1 MENKNMFQTTNQEKI
16 ETTLGLLMFSH
27 REIELGLK
35 QTHTHNFHMELFQK
49 YLKEI
54 FCS

>member
-35 QTHTHNFHMELFQK
+35 QTHTHTIFTWNFFR
-49 YLKEI
+49 
-54 FCS
+54 ST